1 MAITLQNPPLFYTI
15 DTALQLVSMLI
26 ALLIVGFGYKAYR
39 FTKDKRYYYYSVAFA
54 LIAAAFFVKALSN
67 VIIYYIVPSP
77 AANFLPVFNWGIFA
91 YRILMM
97 LAFTGIM
104 LMTLKITDR
113 RVVLLLLVFALFSAI
128 ASEDHNTAFY
138 ILYIIILGATS
149 TQLYLNYKLKKSR
162 LGLATFGIFAMLTV
176 AQALFLALILDF
188 YFKIGLGALLYYAG
202 QAFQIT
208 SFLLLFYVMIRIS
221 RR

>member
-15 DTALQLVSMLI
+15 DTALQVLSMFI
-26 ALLIVGFGYKAYR
+26 ALLIMGFSYKAYR

-54 LIAAAFFVKALSN
+54 LIAAAFFIRGLSN
-67 VIIYYIVPSP
+67 VVIYYLIPSP
-77 AANFLPVFNWGIFA
+77 ETHLLPMFNWGIFA
-91 YRILMM
+91 FRILMM

-113 RVVLLLLVFALFSAI
+113 RVVLLLLVFALFSGI
-128 ASEDHNTAFY
+128 ASRDHNTAFY
-138 ILYIIILGATS
+138 ILYIIVLGATS
-149 TQLYLNYKLKKSR
+149 TQLYLNYQQKKTR
-162 LGLATFGIFAMLTV
+162 LGLGTFGIFAILTL
-176 AQALFLALILDF
+176 AQVFFLGLVLDF
-188 YFKIGLGALLYYAG
+188 YLGLGFGAILYYAG
-202 QAFQIT
+202 QGLQIM